1 MTTLN
6 SYASLADFK
15 AFKTAR
21 GQTSTTDATDDA
33 IVELLLKAASRY
45 IDTQT
50 AREFYPYVQTRY
62 FDVPSSD
69 DIDPRALKMD
79 ADLLE
84 VISIVN
90 GDGVTIPS
98 TEYTLR
104 PRNASPYIFVRLVD
118 NSTYYWASDGAG
130 DTHDVISVTG
140 IWGFHNRYSSAWII
154 GSTLAEDLDTSE
166 TGIDVTSGTL
176 FSVGDLIRF
185 GNELG
190 YVSAKATNTLTS
202 TRAENGSTAAAH
214 LTSANVYIW
223 QVMDELKNAVLE
235 IAVQAYHRRFG
246 QGSNAAATVTAA
258 GVVLSPKDIPAMA
271 TDFIRSYRRYA

>member
-6 SYASLADFK
+6 SYANLADFK

-50 AREFYPYVQTRY
+50 AREYFPYIQTRY
-62 FDVPSSD
+62 FDVPINE
-69 DIDPRALKMD
+69 IDPRTLKLD

-84 VISIVN
+84 VISVVN
-90 GDGVTIPS
+90 GDGTTIPS
-98 TEYTLR
+98 TEYALR
-104 PRNASPYIFVRLVD
+104 PRNASPYIYIRLVD

-130 DTHDVISVTG
+130 DTHDVIAITG
-140 IWGFHNRYSSAWII
+140 IWGFHNRYASAWLI
-154 GSTLAEDLDTSE
+154 GSTLAEDLETSE
-166 TGIDVTSGTL
+166 TSIDVASGTL
-176 FSVGDLIRF
+176 FAVGDLIRF

-190 YVSAKATNTLTS
+190 YLSAKATNTLTS
-202 TRAENGSTAAAH
+202 TRAENGSTAATH

-223 QVMDELKNAVLE
+223 QVMDELKNVVLE
-235 IAVQAYHRRFG
+235 ITTQAYNRRFG

-271 TDFIRSYRRYA
+271 TDFIHTYRRYS